1 MTIILRLILFI
12 GALATSGYVLF
23 KIRRSKVQIEDSIF
37 WLMFSFMILVL
48 SIFPDI
54 AIVASEV
61 LGIMS
66 PVNFIFLVVLF
77 VLIVHQFSLT
87 IRLSQTNNRL
97 KELVQKKA
105 IDDYVDVSPTENKED
120 KE

>member
-1 MTIILRLILFI
+1 MSVFLRLLLFV
-12 GALATSGYVLF
+12 GALLTTGYVLF

-37 WLMFSFMILVL
+37 WLFFSLIILVL

-54 AIVASEV
+54 ATMASEL
-61 LGIMS
+61 LGITS
-66 PVNFIFLVVLF
+66 PVNFIFLVILF

-87 IRLSQTNNRL
+87 IRFSQTNNKL

-105 IDDYVDVSPTENKED
+105 LDDYED
-120 KE
+120 PKQKK